1 VKQLLTYESQVVI
14 NTISH
19 HETAYT
25 PKYTPAMTRKMKKDQ
40 HKTEGVLGIQLRDKW
55 YRISRLGHARD

>member
-1 VKQLLTYESQVVI
+1 MKKHKRLSTPLQRRAKQEG
-14 NTISH
+14 
-19 HETAYT
+19 
-25 PKYTPAMTRKMKKDQ
+25 KKKDQ